1 MTNITQTIKDKRDE
15 ILSIAARNGAY
26 NVRLFG
32 SVVRDKATDQS
43 DVDFLVDMQ
52 SGRSL
57 LDVAGLMIDLEKLL
71 GRKVDIVTTNGL
83 KKSIKDDVLSEARAI

>member
-1 MTNITQTIKDKRDE
+1 MDIAQIIKEKRND
-15 ILSIAARNGAY
+15 ILNIAARNGAY

-32 SVVRDKATDQS
+32 SVVRGEATDKS

-71 GRKVDIVTTNGL
+71 GRKVDVVTSNGL
-83 KKSIKDDVLSEARAI
+83 KKSLKEDVLKEARAL